1 MKKKICSF
9 LLCGFLILSLSGC
22 GNDPNTNNSNQARGT
37 NNKNEFNAETI
48 EKNISITGSAEAEDG
63 TLVAIVKNN
72 NKESVSL
79 EVEAVFYDEN
89 GDSVGSDTNY
99 LSIYNNQ
106 EMACNFYNTPSDYS
120 NYEINIKAEDNY
132 YNNYSNQVDIKDNN
146 TGEQITVQVTNNAG
160 EDIEYVDTA
169 VVFYRDGKIVG
180 YDEDYSDDLRD
191 EKTATFNI
199 NYPYNENY
207 YDVTFDEY
215 KVYVSAYSLS
225 L

>member
-1 MKKKICSF
+1 
-9 LLCGFLILSLSGC
+9 
-22 GNDPNTNNSNQARGT
+22 
-37 NNKNEFNAETI
+37 
-48 EKNISITGSAEAEDG
+48 
-63 TLVAIVKNN
+63 
-72 NKESVSL
+72 
-79 EVEAVFYDEN
+79 
-89 GDSVGSDTNY
+89 
-99 LSIYNNQ
+99 
-106 EMACNFYNTPSDYS
+106 MACNFYNTPSDYS

-146 TGEQITVQVTNNAG
+146 SGEQITVQVTNNAG

-207 YDVTFDEY
+207 DDVTFDEY

-225 L
+225 H